1 MQEDVVAVT
10 GDQQT
15 EPMVTNPRRQKLE
28 SLLSMVRAQKDA
40 LASALDRGAQD
51 MGGGK
56 VWTGTTGSAF
66 QAEIEGRKQKLHT
79 QAGKLEGIVGEA
91 LSHEPEKITATQ
103 ARAQHHDYY

>member
-1 MQEDVVAVT
+1 MQEEVVAVT
-10 GDQQT
+10 EDQQT

-28 SLLSMVRAQKDA
+28 SLLSTVRAQKDA
-40 LASALDRGAQD
+40 LASALDKGAQD

>member
-1 MQEDVVAVT
+1 MAVT

-28 SLLSMVRAQKDA
+28 SLLSTVRAQKDA

-56 VWTGTTGSAF
+56 VWTGSTGSAF

-103 ARAQHHDYY
+103 ARAQHHDYYDYY

>member
-10 GDQQT
+10 EDQQT

-28 SLLSMVRAQKDA
+28 SLLSTVRAQKDA

-79 QAGKLEGIVGEA
+79 QAGKLEGIVSEA
-91 LSHEPEKITATQ
+91 LSHEPEKITAAQ
-103 ARAQHHDYY
+103 ARAQHHNYY

>member
-56 VWTGTTGSAF
+56 VWTGSTGSAF